1 MWDTVGPVVR
11 RERRQQARLAAMDLR
26 WDAVTVDCRD
36 PQGLARF
43 WCALLGVEVRGTWE
57 QYVGLT
63 PTAPGLPRLVFQRTA
78 DPRPAKNTLHLDLHV
93 PADDLPAAVEHALGL
108 GATLVHQHDEDAV
121 TWRTLA
127 DPEGNVFCLVA
138 E

>member
-1 MWDTVGPVVR
+1 M
-11 RERRQQARLAAMDLR
+11 QMR

-36 PQGLARF
+36 PHELATF
-43 WCALLGVEVRGTWE
+43 WCALLGVQVRGTWE

-63 PTAPGLPRLVFQRTA
+63 PAAPGLPRLVFQKTS

-93 PADDLPAAVEHALGL
+93 PEVDLPAAVERAVSL
-108 GATLVHQHDEDAV
+108 GATMVQQHDEDAV
-121 TWRTLA
+121 SWRTLA

-138 E
+138 D

>member
-1 MWDTVGPVVR
+1 
-11 RERRQQARLAAMDLR
+11 MDLR

-36 PQGLARF
+36 PHELAKF

-63 PTAPGLPRLVFQRTA
+63 PSAPGLPRLVFQRTS

-93 PADDLPAAVEHALGL
+93 PEADLPSAVEHAISL
-108 GATLVHQHDEDAV
+108 GASMVHQHDEDAV
-121 TWRTLA
+121 RWRTLA

-138 E
+138 D